1 MELHEKILALRKT
14 SEMTQDDFAKALY
27 VSRQSVYK
35 WESGKALP
43 DIEKLKQICELF
55 QVSADELLD
64 VQKNE
69 QTELSSSQQQST
81 ENAIAAGKADQK
93 KTRTYLKCVF
103 ALCLVAFSMFAAIII
118 SRWQPAEV
126 REAIALGI
134 VPAERQSKLSGTVSE
149 KDFLYILQKA
159 SNLQANVDIPMLTEA
174 VNVATNEQL
183 TREKA
188 AYWLYCIH
196 IWTKIDSDAD
206 LSIGTHEQ
214 ADPITQRDVCQDL
227 NSMSKPTMDV
237 SQQPWEWAL
246 CKELEAVGKLFDVY
260 DGTQKM
266 DTEINSILYGPYYT
280 SVVFCLAQKS
290 FLSEKT
296 IFETEDGLFQPKE
309 KLTFQEAVL
318 SVYRL
323 YGSW

>member
-1 MELHEKILALRKT
+1 MELHKKLLDLRKANG
-14 SEMTQDDFAKALY
+14 MTQDDLAKALY

-69 QTELSSSQQQST
+69 QTGLSPSQQQGT
-81 ENAIAAGKADQK
+81 EEAIPAGKSAQK
-93 KTRTYLKCVF
+93 KTRTYLKRVF
-103 ALCLVAFSMFAAIII
+103 ALCLVAFSVFAAIII

-134 VPAERQSKLSGTVSE
+134 VPAELQSNLSGTVSE
-149 KDFLYILQKA
+149 KDFLSMLQKA
-159 SNLQANVDIPMLTEA
+159 SQLQANADIPMLTEA

-188 AYWLYCIH
+188 AYWLYCTH
-196 IWTKIDSDAD
+196 IWTEIDSDAD

-214 ADPITQRDVCQDL
+214 ADPITQRASYSDL
-227 NSMSKPTMDV
+227 NSISKPPDINA
-237 SQQPWEWAL
+237 QQVWERAL
-246 CKELEAVGKLFDVY
+246 CKELEALDKLFDVY

-296 IFETEDGLFQPKE
+296 IFETESGLFHPKE
-309 KLTFQEAVL
+309 KITCKDAIL